1 MFICFS
7 AVLSGITRSRRP
19 ETARPHAADA
29 DAMSL
34 RHPRQG
40 ASRKRRPTSS
50 GMMAVTAED
59 ATNSSVAANNGRPAE
74 RRRRF
79 QTVIREIYLKLRRQH
94 LLGKWT
100 SIARIYTDN
109 NALISQ
115 QLVSAKAFNWVNK
128 VNQSNQRGLA
138 GSPDKMAISPPLL
151 AAPVEI
157 PQLYS
162 QMGRFEAKI
171 NGRFARVGVSMMP
184 PIDPVPSMCSWAPVQ
199 QNFSVEDETELANL
213 PYIGDD
219 QAQEDVSFLE
229 ELLNNYDGRLHGNFP
244 FDFDEEL
251 VVQLVE
257 EVANQWP
264 SILHGSNGLPPA
276 WLLPPATSPSL
287 QGEVTAKAADTC
299 GPADTSAAAGG
310 GDGEPIDDEVI
321 IVASYIGGENM
332 GQTGGEYGSA
342 VTAQSDATAAS
353 SEPPSTTKSAAA
365 ISTPRREPQAKRRRV
380 EEPQTPPSPK
390 EPSTTSLTRTPE
402 PEKRMSSPSRAP
414 PSTPG
419 ASTQGETSSIS
430 KLRVST
436 DLSIPEAVFQA
447 IASTFGNVE
456 EANKLQIRY
465 CDVKSRGGASTVL
478 ESGTASCPNLDSPR
492 EVASS
497 FRTGRDQRPS
507 RHDALHTF
515 RALFCRRCFKYD
527 CALHPY
533 KSTQTMWSHRWSVK
547 AVSPASL
554 PLCGPNCIRS
564 LGAGASAKVEDS
576 QWEVSESTL
585 FDILAPLYIPAGQ
598 PSFLNN
604 TWCCVLA
611 ELIKTRT
618 CVEIHRHAVRIL
630 SLDIN
635 SLLGPD
641 AGQSTLVTNQN
652 EEILGLDCCAANGG
666 CPCLIEIDSAAS
678 DSGQAASEG
687 HADLA
692 LAVGGNS
699 STRRRK
705 QKKKRSRLTVKSL
718 LGARRSGAHPSLPR
732 TDSDHHLDDDD
743 TTHSGSHMGQAAS
756 GSELASGC
764 FAHQFHPCDHPGS
777 RCNEFCSCRQAGTF
791 CEKFCQCPSDCSN
804 RFTGCRCRGQ
814 CNTRLCPC
822 MLAVRECDPDLCL
835 SCGAGIPG
843 QPLLPPDPD
852 KKSCSDAAAVTA
864 TAPPNH
870 HQHTGGN
877 GVDTGA
883 PSRLPIA
890 PGTTCRNVAIQRGWR
905 KHLLLAPSDV
915 AGWGIYLKQAAEKN
929 EFIYEYCGE
938 IISQDEADRRGK
950 IYDRTMSS
958 FLFNLNRDF
967 VVDATRKGNKIRFAN
982 HSVSPNCYA
991 KVMMVNG
998 DHRIGIFAKR
1008 AIQAGEELFFDYRY
1022 GPTEQLKYVGIERD
1036 AELSS
1041 TQAEFIPLTSP
1052 SSQLPTAVC
1061 DVAFAGC

>member
-1 MFICFS
+1 M
-7 AVLSGITRSRRP
+7 P
-19 ETARPHAADA
+19 
-29 DAMSL
+29 L
-34 RHPRQG
+34 RHPRQSAG
-40 ASRKRRPTSS
+40 RKRRAASS
-50 GMMAVTAED
+50 GMVAVTTETSVNGSFA
-59 ATNSSVAANNGRPAE
+59 ATTHASSNSRPAE

-100 SIARIYTDN
+100 NIARVYTDN
-109 NALISQ
+109 DALISQ

-128 VNQSNQRGLA
+128 VNQRNQRGVA

-184 PIDPVPSMCSWAPVQ
+184 PVRRYAYILLTTSHPSKTASKPSIHSLSFSDIKQIDPVPSMCSWAPVQ

-264 SILHGSNGLPPA
+264 SILHGSNGLPA
-276 WLLPPATSPSL
+276 WLLPPVTSPSA
-287 QGEVTAKAADTC
+287 QDEVTGKATEPTENC
-299 GPADTSAAAGG
+299 GHPDTSAADA
-310 GDGEPIDDEVI
+310 ESADDDVI
-321 IVASYIGGENM
+321 IVASYIEGEN
-332 GQTGGEYGSA
+332 GEQTGRRYGTAATDATVVTSEPSSPSARSA
-342 VTAQSDATAAS
+342 V
-353 SEPPSTTKSAAA
+353 
-365 ISTPRREPQAKRRRV
+365 ISTPRREPQAKRRRI

-390 EPSTTSLTRTPE
+390 VPYVALTVTIL
-402 PEKRMSSPSRAP
+402 MA
-414 PSTPG
+414 
-419 ASTQGETSSIS
+419 AIQILET
-430 KLRVST
+430 
-436 DLSIPEAVFQA
+436 
-447 IASTFGNVE
+447 
-456 EANKLQIRY
+456 
-465 CDVKSRGGASTVL
+465 
-478 ESGTASCPNLDSPR
+478 GTASCPNLDSPR
-492 EVASS
+492 EVANS
-497 FRTGRDQRPS
+497 FRPGRDQRPS

-533 KSTQTMWSHRWSVK
+533 KSTQTMWSHRWSPLFCFFYG
-547 AVSPASL
+547 AAL

-564 LGAGASAKVEDS
+564 PGGCASAKTEDS

-585 FDILAPLYIPAGQ
+585 FDTLAPLYIPAGQ

-611 ELIKTRT
+611 GLIKTRT
-618 CVEIHRHAVRIL
+618 CVEVTLCSVIHRHAVRIL
-630 SLDIN
+630 SVDVN

-641 AGQSTLVTNQN
+641 AGQTTLVTNQN
-652 EEILGLDCCAANGG
+652 EEILNLDCCAASNGG
-666 CPCLIEIDSAAS
+666 CPPVIEIDSAAS

-687 HADLA
+687 HTDLA
-692 LAVGGNS
+692 LAVGGGSN

-732 TDSDHHLDDDD
+732 TDSDHHLDDED

-843 QPLLPPDPD
+843 QPLLLLPPDPE
-852 KKSCSDAAAVTA
+852 KKSCSVVTA
-864 TAPPNH
+864 KP
-870 HQHTGGN
+870 HTGGGN
-877 GVDTGA
+877 ETDTN
-883 PSRLPIA
+883 RLPIA

-915 AGWGIYLKQAAEKN
+915 AGILRIVNAKVIIQLWASILVHFSPILQYPDFSYIAYSWGIYLKQAAEKN

>member
-1 MFICFS
+1 
-7 AVLSGITRSRRP
+7 
-19 ETARPHAADA
+19 
-29 DAMSL
+29 
-34 RHPRQG
+34 
-40 ASRKRRPTSS
+40 
-50 GMMAVTAED
+50 
-59 ATNSSVAANNGRPAE
+59 
-74 RRRRF
+74 
-79 QTVIREIYLKLRRQH
+79 
-94 LLGKWT
+94 
-100 SIARIYTDN
+100 
-109 NALISQ
+109 
-115 QLVSAKAFNWVNK
+115 
-128 VNQSNQRGLA
+128 
-138 GSPDKMAISPPLL
+138 
-151 AAPVEI
+151 
-157 PQLYS
+157 
-162 QMGRFEAKI
+162 
-171 NGRFARVGVSMMP
+171 
-184 PIDPVPSMCSWAPVQ
+184 
-199 QNFSVEDETELANL
+199 
-213 PYIGDD
+213 
-219 QAQEDVSFLE
+219 
-229 ELLNNYDGRLHGNFP
+229 
-244 FDFDEEL
+244 
-251 VVQLVE
+251 
-257 EVANQWP
+257 
-264 SILHGSNGLPPA
+264 
-276 WLLPPATSPSL
+276 
-287 QGEVTAKAADTC
+287 
-299 GPADTSAAAGG
+299 
-310 GDGEPIDDEVI
+310 
-321 IVASYIGGENM
+321 
-332 GQTGGEYGSA
+332 
-342 VTAQSDATAAS
+342 
-353 SEPPSTTKSAAA
+353 
-365 ISTPRREPQAKRRRV
+365 
-380 EEPQTPPSPK
+380 
-390 EPSTTSLTRTPE
+390 
-402 PEKRMSSPSRAP
+402 MSSPNRPP
-414 PSTPG
+414 PSTPV
-419 ASTQGETSSIS
+419 ASAQGETSNLS
-430 KLRVST
+430 KLCVST

-447 IASTFGNVE
+447 IACTFGNVE

-465 CDVKSRGGASTVL
+465 CDVKSRGGASTIL
-478 ESGTASCPNLDSPR
+478 ETGTASCPNLDSPR
-492 EVASS
+492 EVANS
-497 FRTGRDQRPS
+497 FRPGRDQRPS

-547 AVSPASL
+547 AVGAASL

-564 LGAGASAKVEDS
+564 PGGCASAKTEDS

-585 FDILAPLYIPAGQ
+585 FDTLAPLYIPAGQ

-611 ELIKTRT
+611 GLIKTRT

-630 SLDIN
+630 SVDVN

-641 AGQSTLVTNQN
+641 AGQTTLVTNQN
-652 EEILGLDCCAANGG
+652 EEILNLDCCAASNGG
-666 CPCLIEIDSAAS
+666 CPPVIEIDSAAS

-687 HADLA
+687 HTDLA
-692 LAVGGNS
+692 LAVGGGSN

-732 TDSDHHLDDDD
+732 TDSDHHLDDED

-843 QPLLPPDPD
+843 QPLLLLPPDPE
-852 KKSCSDAAAVTA
+852 KKSCSVVTA
-864 TAPPNH
+864 KP
-870 HQHTGGN
+870 HTGGGN
-877 GVDTGA
+877 ETDTN
-883 PSRLPIA
+883 RLPIA